1 MKRKLTHLV
10 LITGSFVMVLPFIY
24 MILLSLMTYQES
36 VAVPPT
42 VIPENLLFSNYTEVF
57 QRVDFFNMM
66 INSTIKTVLTT
77 IGVLL
82 ISTMSGFAF
91 AKLRFPG
98 KNILFIII
106 IGIMLIPG
114 QMFLIPQFQTMK
126 FLGWVNTLIAV
137 IVPNWV
143 TAYGIFYMRQF
154 FMTVPDE
161 LIEAAIMDGYN
172 YIHIYWKIACPL
184 IKPAIIVFGIQT
196 TIGAWNEFLWPL
208 IVISDPSKQVLPVG
222 ISLLSGQHIVETPIV
237 MAASTMVILPMI
249 IIYLAGQKYF
259 KNIDLSMK

>member
-1 MKRKLTHLV
+1 MKKKLTHLC
-10 LITGSFVMVLPFIY
+10 LITGSFIMVLPFIY

-36 VAVPPT
+36 VSVPPT
-42 VIPENLLFSNYTEVF
+42 ILPEQLMFSNYGEVF
-57 QRVDFFNMM
+57 ERIDFIGMF
-66 INSTIKTVLTT
+66 INSTIKTVFTT
-77 IGVLL
+77 IGVLF
-82 ISTMSGFAF
+82 ISTMAGFAF

-98 KNILFIII
+98 KNFLFIII

-126 FLGWVNTLIAV
+126 FFGWVNTLLAV
-137 IVPNWV
+137 IIPNWV

-161 LIEAAIMDGYN
+161 LIEAAVMDGYN
-172 YIHIYWKIACPL
+172 YFHIYWKIACPL
-184 IKPAIIVFGIQT
+184 IKPAIIVYAIQT

-208 IVISDPSKQVLPVG
+208 IVNSDPSKQVLPVG

-249 IIYLAGQKYF
+249 ILYLIGQKYF
-259 KNIDLSMK
+259 KNIDLSLK